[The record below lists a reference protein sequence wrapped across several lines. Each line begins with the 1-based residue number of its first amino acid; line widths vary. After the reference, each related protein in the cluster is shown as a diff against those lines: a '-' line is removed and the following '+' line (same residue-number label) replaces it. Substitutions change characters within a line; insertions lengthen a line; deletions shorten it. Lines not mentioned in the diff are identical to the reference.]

1 MLLGA
6 QLIIYFYRQCDGKH
20 LGRLDAS
27 QQLVGGADIRNFIIE
42 QEVIESTSQFG
53 YQFAF
58 TALIGHQIYNGFGF

>member
-6 QLIIYFYRQCDGKH
+6 QLIIYFYRQCNGKH
-20 LGRLDAS
+20 LGRFDAL
-27 QQLVGGADIRNFIIE
+27 QQLAGGADTRYFVVE
-42 QEVIESTSQFG
+42 QEVIESTSQFR